1 MKHYDIVVCGGG
13 IAGVAAALAAARRG
27 RKVLLAEKQSVL
39 GGLATSG
46 LIYIYLP
53 ISDDH
58 DHIIA
63 SSITEELLINC
74 QEYGPFSLSE
84 KWGGTQDGNPGNK
97 RDACL
102 CCFSPAGY
110 MLTLDRMIRD
120 SGAEL
125 RLETTVTG
133 VRCDGNN
140 NLKEI
145 EIFCGCEKENISA
158 DCFIDATGGAY
169 VLRMAGNKVFP
180 EVNYHTPWFMELNR
194 KNAAKY
200 HFTENLHIQPI
211 KAPDVDGSMPQVL
224 SAAELQEFLRRQ
236 FREIRAYYDAMT
248 PEERKVNYPVH
259 LPTMPQTRKIARIDA
274 LAEIRNGAAGLRVED
289 SIGVAADWRQKAPA
303 WETPYGALLPRQVGN
318 ALAAGR
324 CINSSG
330 DAWEIFRVIPAAA
343 MTGEAAGVAAAM
355 SSEQNLSPAAIPVSA
370 LQYELQKTGGIM
382 HIDNGYPLRNK
393 ETE

>member
-13 IAGVAAALAAARRG
+13 MAGVAAALAAARRG
-27 RKVLLAEKQSVL
+27 KKVLLVEKQSVL

-53 ISDDH
+53 ISDDR
-58 DHIIA
+58 DRVIA
-63 SSITEELLINC
+63 SSITEELLLNC

-84 KWGGTQDGNPGNK
+84 KWGGTKEGYPGND

-110 MLTLDRMIRD
+110 MLTLDKMVRN

-133 VRCDGNN
+133 VRCDGEN
-140 NLKEI
+140 NLKEV

-180 EVNYHTPWFMELNR
+180 ETNYHNPWILELNR
-194 KNAAKY
+194 EKANVFP
-200 HFTENLHIQPI
+200 FTDKLHIQPMTM
-211 KAPDVDGSMPQVL
+211 PEVDGSMPQVL

-236 FREIRAYYDAMT
+236 FQVIRNYYDGMT

-259 LPTMPQTRKIARIDA
+259 LPMMPQTRKIARIDA
-274 LAEIRNGAAGLRVED
+274 LKEIPSGAAGLRVED
-289 SIGVAADWRQKAPA
+289 SIGVAADWRKRAPA
-303 WETPYGALLPRQVGN
+303 WETPYGALIPRQVGN

-343 MTGEAAGVAAAM
+343 MTGEAAGAAAVLA
-355 SSEQNLSPAAIPVSA
+355 SERGVSPAKIPVED
-370 LQYELQKTGGIM
+370 LQQELRKNKVIM
-382 HIDNGYPLRNK
+382 HIADGYTLS
-393 ETE
+393 

>member
-13 IAGVAAALAAARRG
+13 MAGVAAALAAARRG
-27 RKVLLAEKQSVL
+27 KKVLLVEKQSGL

-53 ISDDH
+53 ISDDR
-58 DHIIA
+58 DRVIA
-63 SSITEELLINC
+63 SSITEELLLNC

-84 KWGGTQDGNPGNK
+84 KWGGTKEGYPGND

-110 MLTLDRMIRD
+110 MLTLDKMVRS

-133 VRCDGNN
+133 VRCDGEN
-140 NLKEI
+140 NLKEV
-145 EIFCGCEKENISA
+145 ELFCGCEKENISA
-158 DCFIDATGGAY
+158 DCFIDVTGGAY

-180 EVNYHTPWFMELNR
+180 ETNYHNPWILELN
-194 KNAAKY
+194 KEKANVFP
-200 HFTENLHIQPI
+200 FTDKLHIQPMTM
-211 KAPDVDGSMPQVL
+211 PEVDGSMPQVL

-236 FREIRAYYDAMT
+236 FQVIRNYYDGMT

-259 LPTMPQTRKIARIDA
+259 LPMMPQTRKIARIDA
-274 LAEIRNGAAGLRVED
+274 LKEIPSGAAGLRVED
-289 SIGVAADWRQKAPA
+289 SIGVAADWRKRAPA
-303 WETPYGALLPRQVGN
+303 WETPYGALIPRQVGN

-343 MTGEAAGVAAAM
+343 MTGEAAGAAAVLA
-355 SSEQNLSPAAIPVSA
+355 SERGVSPAKIPVED
-370 LQYELQKTGGIM
+370 LQQELRKNKVIM
-382 HIDNGYPLRNK
+382 HIADGYTLS
-393 ETE
+393 